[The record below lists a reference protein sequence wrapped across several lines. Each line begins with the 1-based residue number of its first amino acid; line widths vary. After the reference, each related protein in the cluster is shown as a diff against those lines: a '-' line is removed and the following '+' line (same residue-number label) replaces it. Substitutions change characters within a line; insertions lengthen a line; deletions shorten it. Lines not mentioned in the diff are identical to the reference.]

1 MRGDLFVFGARD
13 FFFELSRLVDAE
25 QFRRVEYGIDHL
37 VIGNQISEGFNW
49 DRADIGANQLEGCNA
64 GKAILLPD
72 NAVALGN
79 DE

>member
-1 MRGDLFVFGARD
+1 MIYFFWGRG
-13 FFFELSRLVDAE
+13 FFFHSSRLVDAE
-25 QFRRVEYGIDHL
+25 QFRRVEYGIDYL
-37 VIGNQISEGFNW
+37 VIGNQVSEGFNW
-49 DRADIGANQLEGCNA
+49 DAADIGANQLEGCNA